1 LEKILSKLTE
11 ILAID
16 FHSLKFKLLLWFG
29 GIIFFILLIFGVGF
43 YYFYKKS
50 VVLSYENRF
59 SKVANYIRNTGS
71 FNIKHYEIKVIDK
84 PIKHDRFFINFRD
97 ETFDVFYLLKFKN
110 KTVQIVKYNIDNKIE
125 DVEDTLLVTVPVLM
139 FVLLILA
146 NLLLNKILK
155 PVNEITQK
163 ANSINVNSFPSLIN
177 TKYKESEIIELVN
190 AFNSMIKR
198 IQDGIKQLEQ
208 FNSDIAH
215 ELRTPVS
222 VIKTKLQLL
231 NDNTLNKEIQNM
243 EELIE
248 GLLILT
254 KDEKSFEKISL
265 DSVLLDV
272 VSRFNE
278 RIEIKRLDYV
288 PFDGNKTLLKVAF
301 SNIIDNALKYS
312 NKQVEVY
319 LYKRKKIFFIVKDY
333 GIGISKEKLKYVT
346 NRLYRTDKSR
356 NKKIKGYGLGLSIV
370 KKVANLH
377 KAKLRIISKPNK
389 GTSVILT
396 FQV

>member
-1 LEKILSKLTE
+1 MEKILSKLTE

-16 FHSLKFKLLLWFG
+16 SHSLKFKLLLWFG
-29 GIIFFILLIFGVGF
+29 SIIFFILLIFGVGF

>member
-1 LEKILSKLTE
+1 MEKILSKLTE

-16 FHSLKFKLLLWFG
+16 FHSLKFKVLLWFG

-50 VVLSYENRF
+50 VILSYENRLA
-59 SKVANYIRNTGS
+59 KVANHIRNTGD
-71 FNIKHYEIKVIDK
+71 FNIKHYEIKIINK
-84 PIKHDRFFINFRD
+84 PIKHDKFFINFRD

-110 KTVQIVKYNIDNKIE
+110 KTVQIAKYKVDNKIE
-125 DVEDTLLVTVPVLM
+125 TVEDTLLVSLPL
-139 FVLLILA
+139 LLIILIFLA
-146 NLLLNKILK
+146 NLMLNKILN
-155 PVNEITQK
+155 PVKEITKK

-177 TKYKESEIIELVN
+177 SKHKETEIIELIN

-215 ELRTPVS
+215 ELRTPIS

-231 NDNTLNKEIQNM
+231 NDTTLNKEIQNM

-254 KDEKSFEKISL
+254 KDEKSFEKVSL
-265 DSVLLDV
+265 DSILLDV
-272 VSRFNE
+272 VSRFDE
-278 RIEIKRLDYV
+278 RIEIKRLDYA
-288 PFDGNKTLLKVAF
+288 PFYGNKTLLKVAF

-312 NKQVEVY
+312 NKQVEIY

-333 GIGISKEKLKYVT
+333 GIGISKDKLKYVT
-346 NRLYRTDKSR
+346 NRLFRVDESR

-370 KKVANLH
+370 QKVANLH
-377 KAKLRIISKPNK
+377 NAKLRIISKPNK